1 MEVAT
6 PWTGQRACA
15 LQTALRM
22 SNDGF
27 AEHLGVSSRTIAA
40 WHKKADLVPRPEL
53 QQALDTA
60 LEMADESVKARFA
73 QLASASDQPPAGAPG
88 AQAFRVAIAIVV
100 NGPKV
105 LIVCRRGEDGG
116 GISWQFPAG
125 IVKPGV
131 SPETVAVRETLAETS
146 VHCTVVRSLGSRLHP
161 ITNVMCDYLLCEYL
175 AGDAENVDVVE
186 NVSVTWTDRAALT
199 RFIPAGRIFP
209 PVLDALEV
217 ASGSTD
223 S

>member
-6 PWTGQRACA
+6 PWTGRRACA

-27 AEHLGVSSRTIAA
+27 AAHLGVSSRTIAA

-60 LEMADESVKARFA
+60 LALADESVKARFA
-73 QLASASDQPPAGAPG
+73 QLASRSEQPPAGVAG

-146 VHCTVVRSLGSRLHP
+146 VHCAVVRILGNRLHP
-161 ITNVMCDYLLCEYL
+161 ITNVMCDYVLCEYL

-186 NVSVTWTDRAALT
+186 NVSVTWTNRTDLT
-199 RFIPAGRIFP
+199 RFIPADRIFP
-209 PVLDALEV
+209 PVLEALEV
-217 ASGSTD
+217 ASD
-223 S
+223 SADS

>member
-1 MEVAT
+1 
-6 PWTGQRACA
+6 
-15 LQTALRM
+15 M

-27 AEHLGVSSRTIAA
+27 AAHLGVSSRTIAA

-60 LEMADESVKARFA
+60 LERAADGVRARFA
-73 QLASASDQPPAGAPG
+73 QLAGAIERPPAGVVERSGA

-100 NGPKV
+100 NGPQV

-131 SPETVAVRETLAETS
+131 PPETVAIRETLAETS
-146 VHCTVVRSLGSRLHP
+146 VHCAVIRSLGSRLHP
-161 ITNVMCDYLLCEYL
+161 VTNVMCDYLLCEYL
-175 AGDAENVDVVE
+175 AGDAKNVDVVE
-186 NVSVTWTDRAALT
+186 NVSVTWTDRADLT
-199 RFIPAGRIFP
+199 RFIPADRIFP
-209 PVLDALEV
+209 PVLEALEV
-217 ASGSTD
+217 AS
-223 S
+223 